1 MCGHMCVCT
10 RRACVVRLKRQARAH
25 VGCSAIFTQYAQ
37 HFSSSEHDFDDF
49 AGLWHMGS
57 ENLRKLELFPAFAV
71 LMLMQTSH
79 P

>member
-1 MCGHMCVCT
+1 MCVCV
-10 RRACVVRLKRQARAH
+10 RVRACVRDDVRPVHASWVVLLFLLSMLSISHLQN
-25 VGCSAIFTQYAQ
+25 
-37 HFSSSEHDFDDF
+37 HDFDDF

-79 P
+79 T